1 MPPSKILADTT
12 GASLYCSQID
22 PAFRFLPAHE
32 LQRDGE

>member
-22 PAFRFLPAHE
+22 PAFRSLPAHE
-32 LQRDGE
+32 HKRDGE